1 MSKEKGLQIECWAV
15 YCPEITWGRAMHFR
29 LRKNVVQL
37 VRTSYNPD
45 SKRPKTTV
53 VGRMPLSQPKLSPEL
68 KGKLTEAEIVET
80 EEWIEGHYRLNS
92 LKEELAALTL
102 PESISAA
109 HRWFSRNADNP
120 AAAAIIPQLL
130 PALQALRKM
139 LRKQGLVD

>member
-1 MSKEKGLQIECWAV
+1 
-15 YCPEITWGRAMHFR
+15 MHFR

-45 SKRPKTTV
+45 TKKPRTVV
-53 VGRMPLSQPKLSPEL
+53 VGRMPLKQPKLSPDLES
-68 KGKLTEAEIVET
+68 KLTEDEIAET
-80 EEWIEGHYRLNS
+80 EEWIEGQFRMNS

-120 AAAAIIPQLL
+120 AAAAIVPQLL
-130 PALQALRKM
+130 PALQELRKV
-139 LRKQGLVD
+139 LRKQGLLG

>member
-1 MSKEKGLQIECWAV
+1 
-15 YCPEITWGRAMHFR
+15 MHFR

-37 VRTSYNPD
+37 VRTSYDPD
-45 SKRPKTTV
+45 RKKAKTTV

-68 KGKLTEAEIVET
+68 KSKLTEAEIAET
-80 EEWIEGHYRLNS
+80 EAWIDGQYRMNS
-92 LKEELAALTL
+92 LKEELAARTL

-109 HRWFSRNADNP
+109 HRWFSRNADDP

-139 LRKQGLVD
+139 LRRQGLLG

>member
-1 MSKEKGLQIECWAV
+1 
-15 YCPEITWGRAMHFR
+15 MHFR
-29 LRKNVVQL
+29 LRKHIVQL
-37 VRTSYNPD
+37 VRTSYDPD
-45 SKRPKTTV
+45 AKKPRTEV

-68 KGKLTEAEIVET
+68 ISKLTEDEIAEA
-80 EEWIEGHYRLNS
+80 EEWIDGQYRMNS

-130 PALQALRKM
+130 PTLRALRRM
-139 LRKQGLVD
+139 LRRHGLLD

>member
-1 MSKEKGLQIECWAV
+1 
-15 YCPEITWGRAMHFR
+15 MHFR

-45 SKRPKTTV
+45 TKKPRTVV
-53 VGRMPLSQPKLSPEL
+53 VGRMPLKQPKLSPEL
-68 KGKLTEAEIVET
+68 KSELTEDEIAEA
-80 EEWIEGHYRLNS
+80 EEWIDGQFRMNS

-120 AAAAIIPQLL
+120 AAVAIIPQLL
-130 PALQALRKM
+130 PALQALRKV
-139 LRKQGLVD
+139 LRKQGLLD